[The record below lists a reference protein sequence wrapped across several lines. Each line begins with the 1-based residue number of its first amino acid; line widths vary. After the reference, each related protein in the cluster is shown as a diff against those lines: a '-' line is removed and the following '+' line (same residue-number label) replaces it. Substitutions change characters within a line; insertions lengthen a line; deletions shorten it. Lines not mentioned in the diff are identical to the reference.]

1 MVNNILYINC
11 SSDLSLTKK
20 SSNVEESSITTGKIS
35 TIEQISTSLSELSES
50 SVNFWANKILC
61 TADPK
66 EKIKL
71 TNETFKR
78 WNQNQLEISYGKT
91 NTPDQPLRS
100 ESLTVIDPGKIRR
113 GKGGT
118 IVI

>member
-11 SSDLSLTKK
+11 SSDISLTKK
-20 SSNVEESSITTGKIS
+20 PSNAEESSLTKETYS
-35 TIEQISTSLSELSES
+35 TMENSTSISELSES
-50 SVNFWANKILC
+50 SVNLWANKILC

-78 WNQNQLEISYGKT
+78 WNQNQLEISYSKT
-91 NTPDQPLRS
+91 KTPDQPLRS
-100 ESLTVIDPGKIRR
+100 ESLTIIDPGKIRR